1 MPTELKQNIERLSA
15 LYEAEKKRADA
26 LDGQLSEERQASR
39 VLREQIVELNRQIDN
54 MKLSE
59 AFRAGG
65 DNRMAR
71 ERIDKLIG
79 EIDKCIRQ
87 LEK

>member
-1 MPTELKQNIERLSA
+1 MLEELKQNIARLIA
-15 LYEAEKKRADA
+15 LYEAEKKRADSLA
-26 LDGQLSEERQASR
+26 EVLAGETETTR

-59 AFRAGG
+59 AFKAGG

>member
-1 MPTELKQNIERLSA
+1 MLEDLKQDIARLIS
-15 LYEAEKKRADA
+15 LYEMEKKRADSLA
-26 LDGQLSEERQASR
+26 EELAGEAETTR

-59 AFRAGG
+59 AFKAGG

>member
-1 MPTELKQNIERLSA
+1 MLEELKKNIERLIA
-15 LYEAEKKRADA
+15 LYEAEKQRADK
-26 LDGQLSEERQASR
+26 LSERISEMTADSM

-54 MKLSE
+54 MKLSQ
-59 AFRAGG
+59 AFMAGG
-65 DNRMAR
+65 DNRVAK
-71 ERIDKLIG
+71 ERIEKLIS